1 VTDDQTYLMHIRD
14 ALTRV
19 FDYTRDGHEDFV
31 ADPRTQDAVLRKLEI
46 IGEAVKHLSAAL
58 RADNDDIPW
67 RQIAGM
73 RDMLIHDY
81 FGVDLEL
88 VWNVV
93 ERDLPALKLRVD
105 ELLQ

>member
-1 VTDDQTYLMHIRD
+1 MHIRD

-19 FDYTRDGHEDFV
+19 FDYTRDGHGDFLT
-31 ADPRTQDAVLRKLEI
+31 DPRTQDAVLRKLEI
-46 IGEAVKHLSAAL
+46 IGEAVKHLSAEL
-58 RADNDDIPW
+58 RAENNDIPW

-105 ELLQ
+105 ELLR